1 MFMLP
6 QEMNI
11 QHLEELESALIE
23 LIRENDAVVLDGT
36 NVEKI
41 DTPGI
46 QMLCAL
52 QKSLQLTNKSIG
64 WSGVSETLVSVA
76 TLLGTKEYLGL

>member
-1 MFMLP
+1 MLP

-11 QHLEELESALIE
+11 QHLEELESALIG

>member
-11 QHLEELESALIE
+11 QHLEELESALIG